1 LVIELLVIGYSVS
14 VGIMPTSFSRN
25 LKSYFHEIDV
35 PLFVAVGAIS
45 LLGALNLL
53 GIVGSGSLLFKKQL
67 IFIAIGLF
75 VMVAL
80 SFFNYRYLKN
90 YSLPVLGFYFASVF
104 LLLLTFY
111 SQSVRGVNSWI
122 ILGGWTFEPVELA
135 KLMLIVLMA
144 KYFSQRHIHINDF
157 RHIAVAGIYFSLP
170 FVIIFLQPD
179 LGSSIIFLAIW
190 LGMLMAA
197 GINKSHLFLIIS
209 VGILAG
215 YSIWLF
221 ALHPYQKTRITTFL
235 DPYNDPRGSG
245 YNIIQSKIAI
255 GSGYFFGN
263 GLGKGSQS
271 NNGFLPEPHNDF
283 AFAAFTEQFGFVGIS
298 AVMALGMVIISRI
311 LYIGSRTISNFGKL
325 FSIGLAIFIG
335 SHLFISAGV
344 NIGLL
349 PVTGLSFPFLSYGG
363 SHLISLMIGLGML
376 QSIKR
381 YG

>member
-1 LVIELLVIGYSVS
+1 MGRRSDFRSIIKRY
-14 VGIMPTSFSRN
+14 FS
-25 LKSYFHEIDV
+25 EIDI
-35 PLFVAVGAIS
+35 PLFATTVAIS
-45 LLGALNLL
+45 LLGVLNLW
-53 GIVGSGSLLFKKQL
+53 GIAGVGSLLFKKQI
-67 IFIAIGLF
+67 IFIIIGLST
-75 VMVAL
+75 MTAL

-90 YSLPVLGFYFASVF
+90 YSLPVLGLYFISIL

-122 ILGGWTFEPVELA
+122 ILGDLTFEPVELA

-157 RHIAVAGIYFSLP
+157 RHIIIVGIYFSLP
-170 FVIIFLQPD
+170 FIIIFLQPD

-197 GINKSHLFLIIS
+197 GINKRHLFLIIS

-215 YSIWLF
+215 YLAWLF
-221 ALHPYQKTRITTFL
+221 ALQPYQKTRITAFL

-263 GLGKGSQS
+263 GLGNGSQS
-271 NNGFLPEPHNDF
+271 NLGFLPEPHNDF
-283 AFAAFTEQFGFVGIS
+283 AFAAFTEQLGFMGIS
-298 AVMALGMVIISRI
+298 AVMVMIMLIISRI
-311 LYIGSRTISNFGKL
+311 LYIGSRTTSNFGKL
-325 FSIGLAIFIG
+325 FSVGLAIFIG
-335 SHLFISAGV
+335 SHVFISAGV
-344 NIGLL
+344 NVGLL

-363 SHLISLMIGLGML
+363 SHLISLMIGLGIV

>member
-1 LVIELLVIGYSVS
+1 MGRRSDLRSIIKRY
-14 VGIMPTSFSRN
+14 FS
-25 LKSYFHEIDV
+25 ETDI
-35 PLFVAVGAIS
+35 PLFATVVAIS
-45 LLGALNLL
+45 LLGVLNLW
-53 GIVGSGSLLFKKQL
+53 GIAGVESLLFKKQI
-67 IFIAIGLF
+67 IFIIIGLS
-75 VMVAL
+75 VMIAL

-90 YSLPVLGFYFASVF
+90 YSLPVLGLYFVSIL

-111 SQSVRGVNSWI
+111 SRSVRGVNSWI
-122 ILGGWTFEPVELA
+122 ILGDLTFEPVELA
-135 KLMLIVLMA
+135 KLMLIVFMA

-157 RHIAVAGIYFSLP
+157 RHIIIVGIYFSLP
-170 FVIIFLQPD
+170 FIIIFLQPD

-197 GINKSHLFLIIS
+197 GINKRHLFLIIS

-215 YSIWLF
+215 YSAWLF
-221 ALHPYQKTRITTFL
+221 ALQPYQKTRITAFL

-271 NNGFLPEPHNDF
+271 NLGFLPEPHNDF
-283 AFAAFTEQFGFVGIS
+283 AFAAFTEQLGFLGIS
-298 AVMALGMVIISRI
+298 TVMAMIMVIISRI

-335 SHLFISAGV
+335 SHVFISAGV
-344 NIGLL
+344 NVGLL

-363 SHLISLMIGLGML
+363 SHFISLMIGLGVM

>member
-1 LVIELLVIGYSVS
+1 MANSK
-14 VGIMPTSFSRN
+14 N
-25 LKSYFHEIDV
+25 LRSYFYEIDV
-35 PLFVAVGAIS
+35 PLFATVVAIS

-53 GIVGSGSLLFKKQL
+53 GIAGSGSLLFKKQL
-67 IFIAIGLF
+67 IFIAIGLLLMA
-75 VMVAL
+75 VL

-111 SQSVRGVNSWI
+111 SQSIRGVNSWI

-135 KLMLIVLMA
+135 KLMLIVLLA
-144 KYFSQRHIHINDF
+144 KYFSQRHVHINDF
-157 RHIAVAGIYFSLP
+157 RHIVVVGIYFSLP
-170 FVIIFLQPD
+170 FTIIFLQPD

-209 VGILAG
+209 AGVLVG

-221 ALHPYQKTRITTFL
+221 ALHPYQKTRITAFL
-235 DPYNDPRGSG
+235 DPYNDPKGSG

-283 AFAAFTEQFGFVGIS
+283 AFAAFTEQFGFAGIS
-298 AVMALGMVIISRI
+298 AVMALGMIIISRI
-311 LYIGSRTISNFGKL
+311 LYIGSRTISNFTSNVGVDVCTNG
-325 FSIGLAIFIG
+325 FSN
-335 SHLFISAGV
+335 SNYSRC
-344 NIGLL
+344 
-349 PVTGLSFPFLSYGG
+349 S
-363 SHLISLMIGLGML
+363 
-376 QSIKR
+376 
-381 YG
+381 